1 LTEWLGEDKPMAK
14 ITEKPCR
21 QKRPFNR
28 LARDELKNCGTLYIM
43 ALPIILY
50 FVLFRY
56 IPLFGTVMAFEKFN
70 IAKGITGSPWVGFDN
85 FVTFFKSYYFLRL
98 LRNTVLLSL
107 MDLVFNFPAPIIL
120 ALLLNEVTRRKFKQT
135 IQTISYMPYFVS
147 VVVLSGLII
156 DFCKAGGVISGIA
169 SLFLKE
175 QINLLSVPAYFRPIF
190 VVSNIW
196 QGLGYGSIVYIAALT
211 NVDVQL
217 YEAAVIDGANRWK
230 QVVHVT
236 LPGILPTIVV
246 LFILRMGTILDVGY
260 EKVMLLYNPATY
272 ETADVISTFVYRKGF
287 IDYNYGYSTAVGLFN
302 SVINLGLLSL
312 TNLISRKVNEVS
324 LF

>member
-1 LTEWLGEDKPMAK
+1 MTKINAKPD
-14 ITEKPCR
+14 IRKPFFLDTI
-21 QKRPFNR
+21 KS
-28 LARDELKNCGTLYIM
+28 EIKNCGTLYIM
-43 ALPIILY
+43 ALPVILY

-56 IPLFGTVMAFEKFN
+56 IPLIGTVMAFQRFN
-70 IAKGITGSPWVGFDN
+70 IAKGIFGSPWIGFYN
-85 FVTFFKSYYFLRL
+85 FITFFKSYYFFRL
-98 LRNTVLLSL
+98 VRNTVLISL
-107 MDLVFNFPAPIIL
+107 MDLVFNFPAPIIF
-120 ALLLNEVTRRKFKQT
+120 ALLLNEVTKKSFKKT

-147 VVVLSGLII
+147 VVVLCGLVI
-156 DFCKAGGVISGIA
+156 DFCKAGGVVSNMA
-169 SLFLKE
+169 SVFLKE
-175 QINLLSVPAYFRPIF
+175 QVNLLSVPANFRPIF
-190 VVSNIW
+190 VMSNIW

-211 NVDVQL
+211 NVDQQL

-230 QVVHVT
+230 QTLHVT
-236 LPGILPTIVV
+236 FPSILPTIIV